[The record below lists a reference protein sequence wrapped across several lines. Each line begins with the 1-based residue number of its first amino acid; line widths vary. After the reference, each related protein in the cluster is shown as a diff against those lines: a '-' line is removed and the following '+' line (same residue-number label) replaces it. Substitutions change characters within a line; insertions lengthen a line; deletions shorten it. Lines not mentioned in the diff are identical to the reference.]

1 MIKTIVKSEGM
12 MCSHCEAHMNDAIRN
27 AMKVESVK
35 SSARSG
41 ETEIVS
47 ADALNEEALRAAIA
61 PTGYKVLSVTS
72 EPVEKNGLF
81 SFLK

>member
-27 AMKVESVK
+27 AFKVESVK
-35 SSARSG
+35 SSAKSG

-47 ADALNEEALRAAIA
+47 ADMLDEQALRAAIA
-61 PTGYKVLSVTS
+61 PTGYRVVSIVTV
-72 EPVEKNGLF
+72 PVENRGLF

>member
-1 MIKTIVKSEGM
+1 MMKTIVKSEGM

-27 AMKVESVK
+27 AFQVESVK
-35 SSARSG
+35 SSAKSG

-47 ADALNEEALRAAIA
+47 AEALSEEALRAAIA
-61 PTGYKVLSVTS
+61 STGYRVISVVS
-72 EPVEKNGLF
+72 VPVEKSGLF